1 MKYIIGSSVETDEI
15 HLPDGRVMTN
25 MPGGAGFY
33 ALAGLKV
40 WSDDVVITGGI
51 GPGYMARH
59 RDWYEQN
66 GVCADGL
73 VVRFDVTPTTVITYF
88 PDGDR
93 TDVPNVGLDVFR
105 QLDPT
110 PAEIERFCGADT
122 RGVYLFKHLD
132 RTFLDAMVAMK
143 HKYGFSLMWE
153 ISEDA
158 AVPENLEA
166 IKRYLPEI
174 DVFSINKKEACQL
187 YANPDA
193 EAVADLLLQNAP
205 NWVFYR
211 QGARGAYML
220 ADGKKHF
227 CPSVQ
232 NAVVE
237 DPTGGGNS
245 SSAAVL
251 YAYCEGVPPQR
262 AGVMG
267 SVAAARIIAQY
278 GPPMTYTPADRA
290 EAERLTDRTM
300 RATPARNPSK
310 P

>member
-15 HLPDGRVMTN
+15 HLPDGRVMAN
-25 MPGGAGFY
+25 VPGGAGFY

-40 WSDDVVITGGI
+40 WSDDVAIAGGI

-59 RDWYEQN
+59 HDWYEQN
-66 GVCADGL
+66 NVRTDGL
-73 VVRFDVTPTTVITYF
+73 AVRFAVTPTTVITYF

-110 PAEIERFCGADT
+110 PAEIERFCGTDT

-132 RTFLDAMVAMK
+132 PAFLDEMIAMK
-143 HKYGFSLMWE
+143 HKYGFRLMWE

-158 AVPENLEA
+158 AIPEKLCA

-187 YANPDA
+187 YADANA
-193 EAVADLLLQNAP
+193 EAVADFLLRDAP

-211 QGARGAYML
+211 QGSRGAYML
-220 ADGKKHF
+220 ANGKKYF
-227 CPSVQ
+227 CPSVK
-232 NAVVE
+232 NAVVK

-251 YAYCEGVPPQR
+251 YAFCEGVCPQR

-278 GPPMTYTPADRA
+278 GPPMAYTTADRA
-290 EAERLTDRTM
+290 EADLLTDETLRQLQL
-300 RATPARNPSK
+300 
-310 P
+310 

>member
-1 MKYIIGSSVETDEI
+1 MKYIIGSSVETDEV
-15 HLPDGRVMTN
+15 HLPDGRVMRN

-40 WSDDVVITGGI
+40 WSDDVIIAGGI
-51 GPGYMARH
+51 GPEYMNRH
-59 RDWYEQN
+59 HAWYEQN
-66 GVCADGL
+66 GVTADGL
-73 VVRFDVTPTTVITYF
+73 AVRFDVTPTTIITYF
-88 PDGDR
+88 PGGDR

-110 PAEIERFCGADT
+110 PAEIERFCGEDT

-132 RTFLDAMVAMK
+132 REFLDAMIELK

-158 AVPENLEA
+158 AIPENLEV
-166 IKRYLPEI
+166 IKQYLPEI

-187 YANPDA
+187 FASSDA
-193 EAVADLLLQNAP
+193 EEVAELLLAASP

-211 QGARGAYML
+211 QGSRGAYML

-227 CPSVQ
+227 CPSVP
-232 NAVVE
+232 NADVQ

-251 YAYCEGVPPQR
+251 YAFCEGVPPRR
-262 AGVMG
+262 AGIMG

-290 EAERLTDRTM
+290 TAEQLTDKIAAKETLL
-300 RATPARNPSK
+300 
-310 P
+310 